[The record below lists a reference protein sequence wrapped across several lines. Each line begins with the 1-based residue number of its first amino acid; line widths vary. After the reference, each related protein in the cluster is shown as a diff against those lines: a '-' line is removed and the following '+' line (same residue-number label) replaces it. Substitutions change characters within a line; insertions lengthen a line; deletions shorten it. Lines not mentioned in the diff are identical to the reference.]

1 MQENHSPT
9 PFFGITMGLLILAT
23 VIYGAVFQYRQGS
36 AQIQA
41 QSTAVGRSRAT

>member
-23 VIYGAVFQYRQGS
+23 VIYGAVFQYRQGI
-36 AQIQA
+36 AHINA